1 MGYSDKVWMVQCRE
15 AITTIFFEHPLCRK
29 VGITK
34 LVITTLLAQFPL
46 RNIATTQFFP
56 LECKN
61 YRWHQLKEKLENLFK
76 HTVSLEYNNIFTTYK
91 ITVWSIFLFF
101 FFRFFIYLFIL
112 SLGFGFVEKYIF
124 HSKTIYLGRSFKGFF
139 FLSNAFIRKS

>member
-1 MGYSDKVWMVQCRE
+1 MWVIVTKYGWQCRE
-15 AITTIFFEHPLCRK
+15 AITTILFEHPLCRK

-46 RNIATTQFFP
+46 RNIATTQFFL

-91 ITVWSIFLFF
+91 ITVWSIFLLFF
-101 FFRFFIYLFIL
+101 FDFLFIYLYFLWVLVSQKNIFSTQKLYIL
-112 SLGFGFVEKYIF
+112 GEALKV
-124 HSKTIYLGRSFKGFF
+124 FF